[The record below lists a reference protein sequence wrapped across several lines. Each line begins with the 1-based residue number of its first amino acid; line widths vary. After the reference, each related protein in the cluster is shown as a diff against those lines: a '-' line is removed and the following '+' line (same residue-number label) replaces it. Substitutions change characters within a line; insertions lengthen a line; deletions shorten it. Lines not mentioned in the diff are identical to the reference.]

1 MLEDLLNLGPTSA
14 GWLRDVGIETYDDLE
29 RLGSVQAFLLVDGS
43 REGVSLNLL
52 WALEGAL
59 RDVRWDRLPV
69 EVRAELRRQ
78 AGRAAEGSTTP

>member
-1 MLEDLLNLGPTSA
+1 MLSDLLNLGPTSS
-14 GWLRDVGIETYDDLE
+14 GWLRDVGIETYEDLE
-29 RLGSVQAFLLVDGS
+29 RLGSVQAFLLVDAS

-59 RDVRWDRLPV
+59 RDVRWDLLPP

-78 AGRAAEGSTTP
+78 VGR